1 MKLQVSV
8 RDNTNTMLAF
18 AKGDNAP
25 VILINRT
32 DISDNDISAKDSAT
46 GLVQRNGNWETIVNE

>member
-1 MKLQVSV
+1 LAQTPKKL
-8 RDNTNTMLAF
+8 F
-18 AKGDNAP
+18 AYW
-25 VILINRT
+25 

>member
-1 MKLQVSV
+1 MP
-8 RDNTNTMLAF
+8 
-18 AKGDNAP
+18 P

-46 GLVQRNGNWETIVNE
+46 GLVQRNGNLGDYCQ